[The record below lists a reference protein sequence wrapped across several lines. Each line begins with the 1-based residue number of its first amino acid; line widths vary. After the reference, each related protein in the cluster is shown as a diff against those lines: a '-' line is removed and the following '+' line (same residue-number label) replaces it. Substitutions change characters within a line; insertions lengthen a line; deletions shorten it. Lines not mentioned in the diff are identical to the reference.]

1 MDSGH
6 HSAEFLLQ
14 LAGAPASGKSQLAAA
29 IIGHAPAVIV
39 NSDVVKSTLLD
50 AGIEWKLAGPAAYQT
65 LFALADDF
73 LGQGHS
79 VILDSPSH
87 YAYIPENGERI
98 ARQHGVPY
106 RFIELICEDLDEL
119 RRRMAQRTPRRSQ
132 MPGLDQPPPDSGPN
146 FSGATRTG
154 THQWHTYGPAEG
166 HLTLDT
172 AEPFEKYL
180 QQALD
185 YLGVRELSGAGTFP
199 PSPGRTGNRRRPAQ
213 ARRTGPRPGRRCVQA
228 RFR

>member
-1 MDSGH
+1 MNSDTH
-6 HSAEFLLQ
+6 AATFLLQ
-14 LAGAPASGKSQLAAA
+14 LAGAPAVGKSKLAAA
-29 IIGHAPAVIV
+29 ITSRVPAVIV

-50 AGIEWKLAGPAAYQT
+50 NGIEWTLAGPAAYQT

-98 ARQHGVPY
+98 ARQHGCPY
-106 RFIELICEDLDEL
+106 RFIELACGDIDEL

-132 MPGLDQPPPDSGPN
+132 MRDLDQPPPDGSAN

-154 THQWHTYGPAEG
+154 THQWHTHGPTGG
-166 HLTLDT
+166 HLTLD
-172 AEPFEKYL
+172 ACEPFEKYV

-185 YLGVRELSGAGTFP
+185 YLEA
-199 PSPGRTGNRRRPAQ
+199 
-213 ARRTGPRPGRRCVQA
+213 
-228 RFR
+228 